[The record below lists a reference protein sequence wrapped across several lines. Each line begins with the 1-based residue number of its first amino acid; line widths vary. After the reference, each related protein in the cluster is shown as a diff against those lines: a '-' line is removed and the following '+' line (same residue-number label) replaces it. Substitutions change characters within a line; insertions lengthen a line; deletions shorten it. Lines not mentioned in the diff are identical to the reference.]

1 MVVLR
6 IYVKYKREMN
16 LSLYLFSSFILFK
29 LVIVFGFRKQ
39 FFFKKEILMIPEIT
53 HEALINGGIGHI
65 GSANADLKTTH
76 TETFGASLDN
86 ENNCVT
92 CFVLSILAEPILENL
107 KEKGRISFFFGLP
120 SHEAYQFKGQ
130 FLETREI
137 TEEEL
142 ANSEK
147 ILSVTKDMFD
157 SIGIP
162 SEAVERMLG
171 TPPDLGVTFR
181 VEKIFIQTPGPEAGQ
196 EIPFS

>member
-1 MVVLR
+1 
-6 IYVKYKREMN
+6 MN

-29 LVIVFGFRKQ
+29 LVIVFGFRNK
-39 FFFKKEILMIPEIT
+39 FIFKKEILMIPERT

-120 SHEAYQFKGQ
+120 SHEAYQFKGR

-142 ANSEK
+142 ANTEK
-147 ILSVTKDMFD
+147 VLSVTKDMFD

>member
-6 IYVKYKREMN
+6 IYVKYKSKMN
-16 LSLYLFSSFILFK
+16 LGLYLFSSFILFK

-39 FFFKKEILMIPEIT
+39 IFFKKEILMIPERT

>member
-1 MVVLR
+1 
-6 IYVKYKREMN
+6 
-16 LSLYLFSSFILFK
+16 
-29 LVIVFGFRKQ
+29 
-39 FFFKKEILMIPEIT
+39 MIPERT

-76 TETFGASLDN
+76 TETLGA
-86 ENNCVT
+86 
-92 CFVLSILAEPILENL
+92 PILENL
-107 KEKGRISFFFGLP
+107 KVKGRISFFFGLP

>member
-1 MVVLR
+1 M
-6 IYVKYKREMN
+6 
-16 LSLYLFSSFILFK
+16 YLVSENKFI
-29 LVIVFGFRKQ
+29 
-39 FFFKKEILMIPEIT
+39 FKKEILMIPERT

-142 ANSEK
+142 ANTEK
-147 ILSVTKDMFD
+147 VLSVTKDMFD
-157 SIGIP
+157 SIGIKW
-162 SEAVERMLG
+162 LL
-171 TPPDLGVTFR
+171 D
-181 VEKIFIQTPGPEAGQ
+181 EKNNNNLILSLSKKDQIFMGITT
-196 EIPFS
+196 

>member
-29 LVIVFGFRKQ
+29 LVIVFGFRNK
-39 FFFKKEILMIPEIT
+39 FIFKKEILMIPERT

-137 TEEEL
+137 IEEEL
-142 ANSEK
+142 ANTEK
-147 ILSVTKDMFD
+147 VLSVTKDMFD